1 MELSRIVRIAT
12 RLLLF
17 LILFVVCLLV
27 VAADGLFFYKSD
39 LPDINALSVFAPEAT
54 TTIPDIYICG
64 KKATVEA
71 VPTGRITNLRTALL
85 AAEGDVDHRSIIRR
99 QYDYFLHRPE
109 HYGHYSMQLSQGL
122 FCDDHRRILTRELS
136 EFRISIQLERHFTTD
151 QLLDIYLNRTYFGQ
165 DVYGIKSAAEHY
177 IGKPASQLSVAE
189 AALLVGL
196 IKSPTRFSP
205 LAHPDRAVARRNEVI
220 DAMSKR
226 GSITPEQA
234 EKAKATPMGAVADT
248 TRDHT

>member
-1 MELSRIVRIAT
+1 MYHGLCVRSVIAEWNHHGALAYRENSNTTSPLSHIVRGLLT
-12 RLLLF
+12 RRRGGWALLLQ
-17 LILFVVCLLV
+17 I
-27 VAADGLFFYKSD
+27 G
-39 LPDINALSVFAPEAT
+39 P

-71 VPTGRITNLRTALL
+71 VPTGRITNLRSALL

-99 QYDYFLHRPE
+99 LYDYFLHVPE
-109 HYGHYSMQLSQGL
+109 HYGYYSMQLSQGL

-136 EFRISIQLERHFTTD
+136 EFRTSIQLERHLTTD
-151 QLLDIYLNRTYFGQ
+151 QPLDIHLNRTYFGP
-165 DVYGIKSAAEHY
+165 DVYGIESAAEHY

-205 LAHPDRAVARRNEVI
+205 LAHPRQSSGA
-220 DAMSKR
+220 
-226 GSITPEQA
+226 
-234 EKAKATPMGAVADT
+234 AK
-248 TRDHT
+248 